1 MVEREIT
8 AARILE
14 DNARSF
20 GLDLTKSFQ
29 FSATKIADLLITTYP
44 TAKTFTIVCGNGNN
58 GADGLSVALELTDRG
73 FEVFVFL
80 MSRSQKLETDTAK
93 VFWEIVVSTS
103 KKNRKLSYVQEADV
117 SLIPS
122 ADVIIEALLG
132 TGYLGRVSKKFRDAV
147 TRIHHLKKPV
157 VALDI
162 QAPGYTPDLTI
173 SIGYPKIKDCA
184 VVDMSLPSELT
195 TLVGIGEVNALQPI
209 KKGPYKK
216 QNGKMLVITDRFL
229 EAIPKKVTQ
238 YLFELYVCNIQ
249 SSGKDESQKDR
260 QSSKMEDYTF
270 VTLDDLE
277 SHLPIVD
284 SVCFLLHDTKDI
296 TIKAI
301 FQYILLKYP
310 NLKYVFS
317 TESYK
322 LLGVD
327 GIACLIGEV
336 IVITSRTDMQINVA
350 NDMVSSKRVFINMLG
365 SQNLLFGYNPFTEKV
380 EMRINPSSLN
390 YFDKGVLEELTLL
403 TSAYLA
409 RNHAWLALAG
419 GSVSTSIT

>member
-20 GLDLTKSFQ
+20 GLDLTRSFQ
-29 FSATKIADLLITTYP
+29 FSAAKIADLLTTNYP

-58 GADGLSVALELTDRG
+58 GADGLSVALELTGRG

-93 VFWEIVVSTS
+93 VFWEKVVETA
-103 KKNRKLSYVQEADV
+103 KKNRKLSYIQEADV
-117 SLIPS
+117 SLIPT

-132 TGYLGRVSKKFRDAV
+132 TGYLGKVSKKFRDAV
-147 TRIHHLKKPV
+147 TRIHHLKKPI
-157 VALDI
+157 VAIDI
-162 QAPGYTPDLTI
+162 PAPGYTPDLTI
-173 SIGYPKIKDCA
+173 SIGYPKVKNCM

-195 TLVGIGEVNALQPI
+195 TFVGIGEVNALEPI

-216 QNGKMLVITDRFL
+216 QNGKMLVIADRVL
-229 EAIPKKVTQ
+229 EGISDNVTS
-238 YLFELYVCNIQ
+238 YLYELYVCNITGGDKEG
-249 SSGKDESQKDR
+249 SGKGI
-260 QSSKMEDYTF
+260 QSKKNGTF
-270 VTLDDLE
+270 VPVILDDLE
-277 SHLPIVD
+277 SFLPIVD
-284 SVCFLLHDTKDI
+284 SVCFLLEDIKSITTK
-296 TIKAI
+296 AM
-301 FQYILLKYP
+301 FQYILAKHP
-310 NLKYVFS
+310 GLKYVFS
-317 TESYK
+317 TESFK

-327 GIACLIGEV
+327 GMAGLTGEV
-336 IVITSRTDMQINVA
+336 VVITSRTDMQINTA
-350 NDMVSSKRVFINMLG
+350 NDMVSSKRAFINMLG

-390 YFDKGVLEELTLL
+390 YFDKKILESLTLL
-403 TSAYLA
+403 TGAYMT

-419 GSVSTSIT
+419 GSISTSMI